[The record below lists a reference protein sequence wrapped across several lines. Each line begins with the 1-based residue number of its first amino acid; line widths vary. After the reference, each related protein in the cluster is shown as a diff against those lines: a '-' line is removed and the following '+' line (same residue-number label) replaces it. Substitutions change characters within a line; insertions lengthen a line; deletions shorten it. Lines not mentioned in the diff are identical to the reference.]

1 LTSISLRGYTSLNMN
16 ARRVLLFA
24 GSLWEIVRFFL
35 LISLLAFLL
44 HADGGT
50 GRWVFPWL
58 LLCGSGNLLV
68 GAGGIMLSL
77 FPDKNGGLVG
87 LLRLGKILALFS
99 YALLLISGA
108 MRMAIGLQVL
118 AIGGLAVTLAAVL
131 FAVFVLDLLFLAV
144 LLAWRPG
151 EARRELPAA
160 GAGLAEYTETEAKD
174 FH

>member
-1 LTSISLRGYTSLNMN
+1 MK
-16 ARRVLLFA
+16 ARRVLLLA
-24 GSLWEIVRFFL
+24 GSLWEIVRFFV

-44 HADGGT
+44 HAASGSGG
-50 GRWVFPWL
+50 WVFPWL
-58 LLCGSGNLLV
+58 LLCSSGNLLV

-77 FPDKNGGLVG
+77 FPHKNAGLVG

-108 MRMAIGLQVL
+108 MRMAIGLPVL
-118 AIGGLAVTLAAVL
+118 AFGGFALTLAAVL

-144 LLAWRPG
+144 LLAWRA
-151 EARRELPAA
+151 EAAPRAHPAEA
-160 GAGLAEYTETEAKD
+160 ADLAAYAETEAHN

>member
-1 LTSISLRGYTSLNMN
+1 MK
-16 ARRVLLFA
+16 ARQALLLA

-35 LISLLAFLL
+35 LVSLLAFLL
-44 HADGGT
+44 HAVSGT

-68 GAGGIMLSL
+68 GAGGIMLAL

-118 AIGGLAVTLAAVL
+118 EVGGLAVTLAALL
-131 FAVFVLDLLFLAV
+131 FVVFVLDLLFLAV
-144 LLAWRPG
+144 LLAWRAG
-151 EARRELPAA
+151 EARREAPASDA
-160 GAGLAEYTETEAKD
+160 DLTKYTETEAQD

>member
-1 LTSISLRGYTSLNMN
+1 MRLIMK
-16 ARRVLLFA
+16 ARRVLLLT

-44 HADGGT
+44 HMTSGAGQ
-50 GRWVFPWL
+50 WVFPWL
-58 LLCGSGNLLV
+58 LLCGSGSLLV

-77 FPDKNGGLVG
+77 FPERNDGLIG

-108 MRMAIGLQVL
+108 MRMAVGVQVL
-118 AIGGLAVTLAAVL
+118 AIRGVTVTEAAML
-131 FAVFVLDLLFLAV
+131 FIVFVLDLLFLV
-144 LLAWRPG
+144 FLIFWPGREWRRNIPVTG
-151 EARRELPAA
+151 V
-160 GAGLAEYTETEAKD
+160 GGDLAEYTETEASD

>member
-1 LTSISLRGYTSLNMN
+1 MK
-16 ARRVLLFA
+16 ARQALLLA

-44 HADGGT
+44 HAVSGT

-68 GAGGIMLSL
+68 GAGGIMLAL

-118 AIGGLAVTLAAVL
+118 EVGGLAVTLAALL
-131 FAVFVLDLLFLAV
+131 FVVFVLDLLFLAV
-144 LLAWRPG
+144 LLAWRAG
-151 EARRELPAA
+151 EARREAPAA
-160 GAGLAEYTETEAKD
+160 GADLTKYTETEAQD

>member
-1 LTSISLRGYTSLNMN
+1 MK
-16 ARRVLLFA
+16 ARRALLLA

-44 HADGGT
+44 HAVSGT
-50 GRWVFPWL
+50 GQWLFPWL

-77 FPDKNGGLVG
+77 FPEKNAGLVG
-87 LLRLGKILALFS
+87 LLRLGKVLAVFS
-99 YALLLISGA
+99 YALLLFSGA

-118 AIGGLAVTLAAVL
+118 SIGRLAVTLAAVL

-144 LLAWRPG
+144 LLSWRAG
-151 EARRELPAA
+151 ETRREAPAA
-160 GAGLAEYTETEAKD
+160 GAELAEYTETEAQD
-174 FH
+174 YH

>member
-1 LTSISLRGYTSLNMN
+1 MK
-16 ARRVLLFA
+16 ARQALLLA

-44 HADGGT
+44 HAVSGT

-68 GAGGIMLSL
+68 GAGGIMLAL

-118 AIGGLAVTLAAVL
+118 EVGGLAVTLAALL
-131 FAVFVLDLLFLAV
+131 FVVFVLDLLFLAV
-144 LLAWRPG
+144 LLAWRAG
-151 EARRELPAA
+151 EARREAPASDA
-160 GAGLAEYTETEAKD
+160 DLTKYTETEAQD

>member
-1 LTSISLRGYTSLNMN
+1 MK
-16 ARRVLLFA
+16 ARRVLLLA

-35 LISLLAFLL
+35 LISLFAFLL
-44 HADGGT
+44 HAASGAGG
-50 GRWVFPWL
+50 WIFPWL
-58 LLCGSGNLLV
+58 LLCSSGNLLV

-77 FPDKNGGLVG
+77 FPQKNARLVG

-99 YALLLISGA
+99 YVLLLVSGA

-118 AIGGLAVTLAAVL
+118 TFGSLAVTLAAVL

-144 LLAWRPG
+144 LLAWRAE
-151 EARRELPAA
+151 EARRELPAG
-160 GAGLAEYTETEAKD
+160 GADLAAYTETEAHN

>member
-1 LTSISLRGYTSLNMN
+1 MK
-16 ARRVLLFA
+16 ARRALLLA

-44 HADGGT
+44 HAVSGT
-50 GRWVFPWL
+50 GQWLPPWL

-77 FPDKNGGLVG
+77 FPEKNGGLVG

-99 YALLLISGA
+99 YALLLFSGA

-118 AIGGLAVTLAAVL
+118 SVGRFAVTLAAVL

-144 LLAWRPG
+144 LLGWRA
-151 EARRELPAA
+151 EAAQPVLPAA
-160 GAGLAEYTETEAKD
+160 GTGLDEYTETEARD
-174 FH
+174 YH

>member
-1 LTSISLRGYTSLNMN
+1 MN
-16 ARRVLLFA
+16 ARRVLLLA
-24 GSLWEIVRFFL
+24 GSLWEVVRFFL

-44 HADGGT
+44 HAASGA

-58 LLCGSGNLLV
+58 VLCSSGSLLV

-77 FPDKNGGLVG
+77 FPDKNDGLVG

-118 AIGGLAVTLAAVL
+118 SIGGLAVTLAAVL
-131 FAVFVLDLLFLAV
+131 FAVFVLDLLYLAV
-144 LLAWRPG
+144 LLAWRAG
-151 EARRELPAA
+151 ETRRALPVA
-160 GAGLAEYTETEAKD
+160 GADLSEYTETEAQD
-174 FH
+174 YH